1 MSSVSFKFTKK
12 TSNKPLVR
20 VEESSDKDYVVSV
33 EGKQIQR
40 YYSKIETYLFL
51 A

>member
-1 MSSVSFKFTKK
+1 VCESAAIMSVVSFKFTKK

-20 VEESSDKDYVVSV
+20 AEESSDKDYVVSV

-40 YYSKIETYLFL
+40 Y
-51 A
+51 